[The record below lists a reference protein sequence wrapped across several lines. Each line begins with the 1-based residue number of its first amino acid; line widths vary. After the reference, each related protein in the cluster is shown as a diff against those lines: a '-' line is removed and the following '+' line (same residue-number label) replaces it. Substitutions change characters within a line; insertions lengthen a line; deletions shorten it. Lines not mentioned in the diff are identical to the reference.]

1 MNLLERKETENFD
14 YEKPAIEIIEIE
26 IEGVIASSGDVEAT
40 VPSMPW
46 G

>member
-26 IEGVIASSGDVEAT
+26 IEGVIAASDPTGT
-40 VPSMPW
+40 VPDMPW